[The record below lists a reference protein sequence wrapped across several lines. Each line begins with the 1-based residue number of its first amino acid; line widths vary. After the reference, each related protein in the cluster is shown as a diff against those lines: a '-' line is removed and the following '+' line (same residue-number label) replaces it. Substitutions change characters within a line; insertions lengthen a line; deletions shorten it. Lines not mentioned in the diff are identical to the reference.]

1 MAAKTDVE
9 DEMGKSVLKA
19 SLVGGSSRLTRN
31 HDWNAQRHMVECTES
46 PDTPG
51 SDPLPLARI
60 ESLITSALYKIS
72 RHLDNPV
79 PSTQATLLETL
90 AHGQVI
96 KRYDHNGHLVVPI
109 SEKKRVK
116 RKALAGLSKD
126 VRVIPAHIQ
135 GENGRTLELEI
146 EGKYA
151 AMFGSQEGSQG
162 DKENVDIETLEGEAL
177 KESREG
183 SVDMDV
189 DMDAERMSSPGA
201 PPTQGFAESVLAR
214 NVGGRGKS
222 LWEAG
227 NAKTQPFRGTEDGR
241 SGGSSFGGT
250 KRQSETIHSDNE
262 EEDELGS
269 DTEEVARGQKRRKL
283 DDGHQGGRDGSE
295 RVGGFRSALL
305 AGRGGGGRGLWDASA
320 GA

>member
-1 MAAKTDVE
+1 
-9 DEMGKSVLKA
+9 
-19 SLVGGSSRLTRN
+19 
-31 HDWNAQRHMVECTES
+31 VECTES

-60 ESLITSALYKIS
+60 ESLITSALSKIS

-90 AHGQVI
+90 AHGQVV
-96 KRYDHNGHLVVPI
+96 KRYDRHGHLVVPMP
-109 SEKKRVK
+109 EKKRVK
-116 RKALAGLSKD
+116 RKALAGLPKD
-126 VRVIPAHIQ
+126 VRVIPAHVQ

-201 PPTQGFAESVLAR
+201 PGSWERKDSTLSR
-214 NVGGRGKS
+214 DGRRS
-222 LWEAG
+222 IWRIV
-227 NAKTQPFRGTEDGR
+227 FRGNKTTVR
-241 SGGSSFGGT
+241 NNT
-250 KRQSETIHSDNE
+250 KRQ
-262 EEDELGS
+262 
-269 DTEEVARGQKRRKL
+269 
-283 DDGHQGGRDGSE
+283 
-295 RVGGFRSALL
+295 
-305 AGRGGGGRGLWDASA
+305 RGGGRARVGYGRSRSRAKEKKA
-320 GA
+320 